1 MDENL
6 SLSHILVVDDN
17 ATNRN
22 LLHELLN
29 YWKVKHECVES
40 GELALKSMHQA
51 VAERNPFNIAILD
64 MCMPEMD
71 GVELSEL
78 ILSDPKLRQTRTMLL
93 TSQGRRGDA
102 NKMFKAG
109 FSAYLSKPVDQSELY
124 NSLLQLV
131 GLTGD
136 QERLITRYTANERK
150 QFDAKVLLVE
160 DNVTNQAVAKGVLD
174 QFGLKTDIANNGKI
188 ALDMLNQSQYDLVFM
203 DCQMPVMDGY
213 EASEFIRQD
222 ESQSK
227 NKSIPI
233 VAMTAN
239 AMKGDREKCL
249 ASGMNDHIPKP
260 INGKMILNALEEW
273 LPKKVIV
280 NNGLREE
287 RRSDDREDIV
297 KEGENNEEVFDYEGL
312 SHRMMD
318 NHDLVATVID
328 TFIEDAYSL
337 NLEINDII
345 KTDDDD
351 ALLKMLHRIKGS
363 AANVGGI
370 ALSELAKRLEHAGK
384 EGDFDLIR
392 ESQTKI
398 ELAFTQLIDA
408 MKAKRTK

>member
-1 MDENL
+1 
-6 SLSHILVVDDN
+6 
-17 ATNRN
+17 
-22 LLHELLN
+22 
-29 YWKVKHECVES
+29 
-40 GELALKSMHQA
+40 
-51 VAERNPFNIAILD
+51 
-64 MCMPEMD
+64 
-71 GVELSEL
+71 
-78 ILSDPKLRQTRTMLL
+78 
-93 TSQGRRGDA
+93 
-102 NKMFKAG
+102 
-109 FSAYLSKPVDQSELY
+109 
-124 NSLLQLV
+124 LV

-188 ALDMLNQSQYDLVFM
+188 ALDMLNESQYDLVFM

-213 EASEFIRQD
+213 EASEFIRKD
-222 ESQSK
+222 ESLIK
-227 NKSIPI
+227 NKNIPI

-273 LPKKVIV
+273 LPKKVIL
-280 NNGLREE
+280 NNVLHEE
-287 RRSDDREDIV
+287 RRSEDQEDFVNEI
-297 KEGENNEEVFDYEGL
+297 ENTEEIFDYEGL
-312 SHRMMD
+312 SHRMMN

-328 TFIEDAYSL
+328 TFIEDAYAL
-337 NLEINDII
+337 NREINDII

-363 AANVGGI
+363 TANVGGI

-384 EGDFDLIR
+384 KGDFTHIR
-392 ESQTKI
+392 ESQSQI
-398 ELAFTQLIDA
+398 DLAFTQLIDA
-408 MKAKRTK
+408 MKAK